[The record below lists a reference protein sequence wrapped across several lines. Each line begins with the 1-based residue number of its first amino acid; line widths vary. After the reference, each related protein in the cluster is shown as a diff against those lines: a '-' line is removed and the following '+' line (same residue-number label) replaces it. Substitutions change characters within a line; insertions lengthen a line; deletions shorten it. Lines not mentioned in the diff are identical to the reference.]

1 MGRTPTPKQLE
12 FANAIVSGAA
22 PSEAYRQAYRADGMS
37 SASVAREAQR
47 LLSNPV
53 IAPIVEEGRREAA
66 EAAKWSLRK
75 ALERLQAVND
85 RCFEEF
91 RGHGRHRAKGL
102 HGHVGQAKRAIR
114 HQARSGNGHR
124 SAHRVHAVQAPIAQ
138 QGRGSAQ
145 QKPENDPF
153 PL

>member
-37 SASVAREAQR
+37 SASIAREAQR

-66 EAAKWSLRK
+66 EAAKWNLGK
-75 ALERLQAVND
+75 ALERPTGGKRQVL
-85 RCFEEF
+85 
-91 RGHGRHRAKGL
+91 RGIAGRHGQHRAKGL
-102 HGHVGQAKRAIR
+102 HGHDGQAQRAI
-114 HQARSGNGHR
+114 
-124 SAHRVHAVQAPIAQ
+124 
-138 QGRGSAQ
+138 GR
-145 QKPENDPF
+145 
-153 PL
+153 

>member
-53 IAPIVEEGRREAA
+53 IAPIVEEGRREARSRQMEPEKGA
-66 EAAKWSLRK
+66 RAPTGGKRQVLRGI
-75 ALERLQAVND
+75 A
-85 RCFEEF
+85 
-91 RGHGRHRAKGL
+91 RGHGRHGAKGL
-102 HGHVGQAKRAIR
+102 HGHAGQAQRACR
-114 HQARSGNGHR
+114 R
-124 SAHRVHAVQAPIAQ
+124 
-138 QGRGSAQ
+138 
-145 QKPENDPF
+145 
-153 PL
+153 

>member
-66 EAAKWSLRK
+66 EAAKWSLIK
-75 ALERLQAVND
+75 ALERLQQKP
-85 RCFEEF
+85 F
-91 RGHGRHRAKGL
+91 RASCSRRP
-102 HGHVGQAKRAIR
+102 
-114 HQARSGNGHR
+114 
-124 SAHRVHAVQAPIAQ
+124 SAHSPARAGISPTET
-138 QGRGSAQ
+138 R
-145 QKPENDPF
+145 K
-153 PL
+153 

>member
-75 ALERLQAVND
+75 SLERLQAVND
-85 RCFEEF
+85 RCYAELLEGMDGTAL
-91 RGHGRHRAKGL
+91 RGFTDTLDRLNELAD
-102 HGHVGQAKRAIR
+102 VKREAEADTVPCIVFTPSKR
-114 HQARSGNGHR
+114 
-124 SAHRVHAVQAPIAQ
+124 P
-138 QGRGSAQ
+138 
-145 QKPENDPF
+145 
-153 PL
+153 

>member
-75 ALERLQAVND
+75 SLERLQAVND
-85 RCFEEF
+85 RCYEELLEGMDGTAL
-91 RGHGRHRAKGL
+91 RGFTDTLDRLNELAD
-102 HGHVGQAKRAIR
+102 VKREAETDTVPRIVFTPSKR
-114 HQARSGNGHR
+114 Q
-124 SAHRVHAVQAPIAQ
+124 
-138 QGRGSAQ
+138 
-145 QKPENDPF
+145 
-153 PL
+153 

>member
-75 ALERLQAVND
+75 SLERLQAVND
-85 RCFEEF
+85 RVLRGIA
-91 RGHGRHRAKGL
+91 RGHGRHGAKGL
-102 HGHVGQAKRAIR
+102 HGHAGQAQRA
-114 HQARSGNGHR
+114 
-124 SAHRVHAVQAPIAQ
+124 
-138 QGRGSAQ
+138 GRR
-145 QKPENDPF
+145 
-153 PL
+153 

>member
-85 RCFEEF
+85 RCYEELLLEGMDGTAL
-91 RGHGRHRAKGL
+91 RGFTDTLDRLNELAD
-102 HGHVGQAKRAIR
+102 VKREAETDTVPRIVFTPSKR
-114 HQARSGNGHR
+114 Q
-124 SAHRVHAVQAPIAQ
+124 
-138 QGRGSAQ
+138 
-145 QKPENDPF
+145 
-153 PL
+153 